1 MKKIILSIALFV
13 GFIMV
18 SSAQTSATGDVP
30 QTKPKP
36 VIETATPEPT
46 VKNTNGTETDK
57 PAATT
62 STTTTTT
69 TNKKS
74 TKKSCCKTKSD
85 ACCKKKTEAI
95 KED

>member
-1 MKKIILSIALFV
+1 MKKIILSVALFI
-13 GFIMV
+13 GFIAV

-30 QTKPKP
+30 PSKPKP
-36 VIETATPEPT
+36 VIVTATPEST
-46 VKNTNGTETDK
+46 VKNTDGTETDK
-57 PAATT
+57 PA
-62 STTTTTT
+62 STTGTTTKT
-69 TNKKS
+69 TKKS